1 MKDQFDVWTFD
12 FVEKGGAHPCVLIS
26 HPDICARA
34 AVVNVLYCTSQ
45 KQSRQ
50 PKPFEA
56 VLDVEDGLSWETF
69 CDCAVFYSVKSA
81 DLFNQ
86 LGHVT
91 LERRRAIRAK
101 VRDLFLLNATD

>member
-1 MKDQFDVWTFD
+1 VKDQFDIWSFN
-12 FVEKGGAHPCVLIS
+12 FAGKGGIHPCVLIS

-45 KQSRQ
+45 RQSRA

-56 VLDVEDGLSWETF
+56 VLGVEDGLNWETF
-69 CDCAVFYSVKSA
+69 TDCSVMYSVKSA

-86 LGHVT
+86 RGHVS
-91 LERRRAIRAK
+91 LERRRIIRAK
-101 VRDLFLLNATD
+101 LRELFLLNASD